1 VARFSVRPGSHS
13 AEVPHAESH
22 EPSPDEL
29 VDFGDEP
36 AGAMGPAG
44 GAPEP
49 QRFGPADAVPVFRT
63 DLKIEKGANGGLF
76 EVTDPVSGRHF
87 TLYEFELSI
96 ARMLDGRRHASDV
109 IENGVRL
116 GIPIDLDGLYKFVRQ
131 LWRYGFLAPPGVE
144 PVPEGQEEGGWPER
158 EKWDEATRTL
168 FQTGLRLMR
177 QGRPQD
183 AQSYF
188 QAVLDADPGNV
199 EATEHLAAIE
209 RGESLVATPI
219 GMRPGGGA
227 RPAAKR
233 KGLALAL
240 GGVAVACVAAGAAFV
255 LQRRAPPP
263 PPPPVMA
270 QPVPPPK
277 PAPPPPPAWR
287 TAAVQ
292 QREHPP
298 VGELAAAAD
307 GTVSWKRKPGDR
319 VKEGERI
326 GILRVLAGAKAPA
339 PIDPASAARIREL
352 EALAKQDPIYK
363 DFLEKELKAQ
373 QRKRGGKAVRD
384 VPLVAPETGTLS
396 LAVPDRARVGSGD
409 PIASVVD
416 DRVWIIDAFVDGD
429 PPASDAACELR
440 GDAVAERVACHLDG
454 SRPAEGGSQLTLTV
468 KGSEAPW
475 VEGSRSL
482 RVRLAPAGTPPEH
495 DEPTRDPTPLSG
507 AAAETTAKGKP

>member
-1 VARFSVRPGSHS
+1 
-13 AEVPHAESH
+13 
-22 EPSPDEL
+22 
-29 VDFGDEP
+29 
-36 AGAMGPAG
+36 MGPAG

-49 QRFGPADAVPVFRT
+49 QRLGPADAVPIFRT

-177 QGRPQD
+177 QGRPLD

-188 QAVLDADPGNV
+188 HAVLDADPDNA
-199 EATEHLAAIE
+199 EATEYLAAID

-219 GMRPGGGA
+219 GLRAGRAAKGAGA
-227 RPAAKR
+227 RKGAK
-233 KGLALAL
+233 AIAI
-240 GGVAVACVAAGAAFV
+240 VAVTCVAAAAAFV
-255 LQRRAPPP
+255 LLRRPAPPP
-263 PPPPVMA
+263 PPPPPIA
-270 QPVPPPK
+270 RPVAPPRPS
-277 PAPPPPPAWR
+277 PPPPAWR

-298 VGELAAAAD
+298 VGELAAEAD
-307 GTVSWKRKPGDR
+307 GILLWRKKSGDP
-319 VKEGERI
+319 VKGGERI
-326 GILRVLAGAKAPA
+326 GTLKVSAGAKAPA
-339 PIDPASAARIREL
+339 PVDPAAAAKIREL
-352 EALAKQDPIYK
+352 EQLAKEDPVYK

-373 QRKRGGKAVRD
+373 QKKRGGRVLREL
-384 VPLVAPETGTLS
+384 PIVAPESGTLM
-396 LAVPDRARVGSGD
+396 LAAADRARVASGD

-416 DRVWIIDAFVDGD
+416 DRVWIIDAFVDGA
-429 PPASDAACELR
+429 PPAADAACELR
-440 GDAVAERVACHLDG
+440 GDAVAERVPCTLDG
-454 SRPAEGGSQLTLTV
+454 SRPKDGGSQLTLTV
-468 KGSEAPW
+468 KGAEAPW
-475 VEGSRSL
+475 VERSRSL
-482 RVRLAPAGTPPEH
+482 RVRLAPAGTPPER
-495 DEPTRDPTPLSG
+495 DEPPREP
-507 AAAETTAKGKP
+507 AAAGSTDVGATPKRSP